1 MGKDT
6 IFSDDL
12 LGNNVSR
19 GQKISAKNKD
29 IVMDSNR
36 PPRRDE
42 YHEGFILRGECL

>member
-12 LGNNVSR
+12 LGNNTLR
-19 GQKISAKNKD
+19 GQNISAKNKD

-42 YHEGFILRGECL
+42 YHKGFILRGDCL